1 MTWKKVYLAVMLVAV
16 LVMATSAVA
25 QITYP
30 AYGYISTIAGTGTQ
44 GNPTSEDSSPA
55 RSTAIIPF
63 RVAVDKANNVYFIQK
78 YWGVFKISAANG
90 YMNYLAN
97 GYCGTVYPGT
107 DFTGDGNTNPVSDI
121 AFDANGNLFSTGE
134 TGTTVTKTSF
144 NDGTCTIIAG
154 NGDIDTQY
162 SRSFTLGVGVAPT
175 STHLG
180 TPSRLAVDSSGHVF
194 ISETSS
200 NIIDEIRDDGLLWVI
215 AGNGTY
221 GYTGDDGSATSA
233 EVALQPYGNAADV
246 TAWGLDGN
254 IAWPWYMFSSTGPA
268 TGAES
273 SMATDSGGNL
283 YFCDP
288 KNHVVRK
295 ISTSGM
301 ISRFAGIGTAGFSGD
316 GAAAAAAQLNI
327 PVAIA
332 IDSLDNV
339 YISDSGNSRIRKV
352 SSATGYI
359 STIAGTGTAG
369 YSGDGGSGTSA
380 AIGFINGLATDS
392 SNNIYLADTTY
403 GVIRVIG
410 GITPTNTTVS
420 SNDSSVYKGA
430 TITLTATT
438 NSTVGSS
445 TPTGTVTFYTDSS
458 SVGTCTLSSGS
469 CTLSYSTSN
478 LSIGSHSIY
487 AVYGG
492 GSSFQTSTSA
502 STTQTITT
510 IPTGITYSISPSTVY
525 VTEPVNI
532 TGILTASDN
541 STPTGTLSF
550 TADGSSIGTPSLTNG
565 SASVSTSSL
574 SIGTHL
580 IGLSYPGTS
589 TYASSSV
596 SNSLT
601 VSQITT
607 TTGVSAS
614 SSTASYGTCV
624 TFTATIAPAYGS
636 ASGPVSFADGST
648 SIGSATVS
656 SNQASVQACSLSV
669 GTHTITATYGGTTN
683 IASSNGSV
691 IFRVTQTT
699 PTITWATPA
708 AITYGTPL
716 SSTQLNA
723 STTVA
728 GTFVYSPAA
737 GTVLSAGT
745 QTLSVTFTPTD
756 TVNYTTAS
764 RTVSLT
770 VNKATPA
777 VTWATP
783 AAITYGTPLS
793 STQLNASTTVAG
805 TFVYSPSAG
814 TVLSAGTQTLS
825 VTFTPTDTT
834 NYNSTSAMV
843 SLTVNKATPT
853 ITWATPAAIT
863 YGTPLSSTQLNAST
877 TVAGT
882 FVYSPSAGVLSAGTH
897 TLSVTFTPTDTTNYN
912 NALATV
918 SLTVNKATPAIT
930 WATPAAITY
939 GTPLSSTQLN
949 ASTTVAGTFV
959 YSPAAG
965 TVLAAGTRT
974 LTATFTPTDTTDYNS
989 ASATVSL
996 TVNKATPAITWTTPA
1011 AITYGTPLS
1020 STQLNASTTVA
1031 GTFVYSPAAGMVLAA
1046 GTQTLSVAFTPTDTT
1061 DYNSASATVSLT
1073 VNKAATT
1080 ITGTSTLTPS
1090 IYGDSIRFTF
1100 VTSATGSGLTPTGTL
1115 TLTDGSTTL
1124 DTITLSGGSATYT
1137 TSALVAGSHTLVAT
1151 YNGDSNYE

>member
-814 TVLSAGTQTLS
+814 
-825 VTFTPTDTT
+825 
-834 NYNSTSAMV
+834 
-843 SLTVNKATPT
+843 
-853 ITWATPAAIT
+853 
-863 YGTPLSSTQLNAST
+863 
-877 TVAGT
+877 
-882 FVYSPSAGVLSAGTH
+882 VLSAGTH